1 MPNTGKAVCPQ
12 NSHGERSGES
22 SEEDSDQ
29 HGDPHE
35 VRESYALVPFG
46 SESLSAAAG
55 DSGNGEVGEAPTA
68 SGVGPGPAPL
78 LGPVLA
84 PDLIPETRVL
94 VEGIVVHE
102 SAEPPRRVA
111 EAEDRRVAE
120 AEDRRE
126 AEAEDR
132 REAEAEDRREA
143 EAEDRREAEAEAE
156 APAEAVEGGVGGGGA
171 VVPGGGAVLPGG
183 GGPPVA
189 GAPGAAG
196 SSSQGRKSTLP
207 VQRLVHAFHCT
218 NPACQQ
224 KTCAGTKQVLKRM
237 EVHVQQCPTR
247 RAQQSAQQGGPPPQQ
262 AECKVCKLWQLL
274 RTPAAPPPPTTTE
287 AVAPA
292 EAVEV
297 GEASAAPPAA
307 PPPPTPNEAEA
318 EAEAEEDTFGGF
330 LREEYT
336 FGGYEGGFPRP

>member
-1 MPNTGKAVCPQ
+1 MPNTGKAQCPQ
-12 NSHGERSGES
+12 NSDGERSGES
-22 SEEDSDQ
+22 GEEDSDQ
-29 HGDPHE
+29 HGDPYE
-35 VRESYALVPFG
+35 VRESDALISFG
-46 SESLSAAAG
+46 IFSLPAAAG

-84 PDLIPETRVL
+84 PVLIPDSRELVGEVPEATRV
-94 VEGIVVHE
+94 EGLIFW
-102 SAEPPRRVA
+102 SMPRRPLTFESVAEAEDRRKA

-126 AEAEDR
+126 AEAE
-132 REAEAEDRREA
+132 AEAL
-143 EAEDRREAEAEAE
+143 
-156 APAEAVEGGVGGGGA
+156 AEAVEGGVGGGGA

-207 VQRLVHAFHCT
+207 MQTLVHAFHCT
-218 NPACQQ
+218 NRACQQ
-224 KTCAGTKQVLKRM
+224 KTCADTKQVLKRM

-262 AECKVCKLWQLL
+262 AECKVCKLWQALL

-307 PPPPTPNEAEA
+307 PPPPTPNEVEA

>member
-1 MPNTGKAVCPQ
+1 MGMLYP
-12 NSHGERSGES
+12 RS
-22 SEEDSDQ
+22 
-29 HGDPHE
+29 
-35 VRESYALVPFG
+35 
-46 SESLSAAAG
+46 SLSHTL
-55 DSGNGEVGEAPTA
+55 P
-68 SGVGPGPAPL
+68 PL
-78 LGPVLA
+78 P
-84 PDLIPETRVL
+84 PQ
-94 VEGIVVHE
+94 VEGAGGASTADGASNGQVKP
-102 SAEPPRRVA
+102 EPGA
-111 EAEDRRVAE
+111 
-120 AEDRRE
+120 
-126 AEAEDR
+126 
-132 REAEAEDRREA
+132 
-143 EAEDRREAEAEAE
+143 AE
-156 APAEAVEGGVGGGGA
+156 APLALAGQLAVKTEVGAASPLAVPGQQPQPLPNVGQTPAAAAATSGGAPGPNGAAGGGA
-171 VVPGGGAVLPGG
+171 VVPGGGAVVPGG

-207 VQRLVHAFHCT
+207 VQALVHAFHCT
-218 NPACQQ
+218 DPACQQ
-224 KTCAGTKQVLKRM
+224 KTCADTKQVLKRM

-262 AECKVCKLWQLL
+262 AECKVCKLWQALL
-274 RTPAAPPPPTTTE
+274 CTPAAPPPPTTTE